1 MVKLESIDSSSIYNN
16 NNEGIAIWIKIIAGI
31 IVQIH
36 SIIWLSNRFLLTKEL
51 NNILTI
57 INPTKVIIKTKIIL
71 IKSCKKI
78 NSSIIGELAS
88 CKPNWPKFII

>member
-1 MVKLESIDSSSIYNN
+1 MDSSSIYNN
-16 NNEGIAIWIKIIAGI
+16 NKDGIAIWIRIIAGI

-36 SIIWLSNRFLLTKEL
+36 SIIWLSKRFILIYLFFNMKIIIISTKE
-51 NNILTI
+51 I
-57 INPTKVIIKTKIIL
+57 INIKIKL

-88 CKPNWPKFII
+88 CRPNWLQFII

>member
-1 MVKLESIDSSSIYNN
+1 MDSSSIYNN
-16 NNEGIAIWIKIIAGI
+16 NKDGIAIWIRIIAGI

-36 SIIWLSNRFLLTKEL
+36 SIIWLSKRFILIYLFFNMKIIIINTKE
-51 NNILTI
+51 I
-57 INPTKVIIKTKIIL
+57 INIKIKL

-88 CKPNWPKFII
+88 CRPNWLQFII